1 MIRKHLAPPTVPG
14 KLRRLAL
21 FAAGLWL
28 GGLLLGACNGPAA
41 ELAPRTDTA
50 VPEAPVPQ
58 QPAQGPETPPPPTGQ
73 TLAPVPAGE
82 PIATVPA
89 GTALPPA
96 EAAEIRPAALGSI
109 DLVPVFPG
117 LAFERMVGLQYA
129 PRDPSRLYAVLQEGR
144 IVSVAND
151 TNAASHRVFLDITD
165 RVSRGGNEEGLL
177 GLAFD
182 PEFGDSG
189 YFYVYYSAA
198 APRRSILSRFTA
210 AGGLVDHDSELVV
223 LEVGQPYSNHNGGE
237 IAFGPDGYLYVALGD
252 GGSAGDPMRH
262 GQNKATLLGSI
273 LRIDVSTLDEL
284 GRYSIPP
291 DNPFA
296 GDPQSRGEIWAWG
309 LRNPWRFSF
318 DRLTGDLW
326 TADVGQNLYE
336 EIDLI
341 LPGANYGWN
350 LMEGFACY
358 GSSDCGREGLTLPVI
373 EYGREDGCSVTGGY
387 VYRGSRLQSLQGA
400 YVYGD
405 FCSGKIW
412 ALRYRDGSVAAHAL
426 VADTD
431 LQIASFAEAPDGEI
445 YVLSFTGA
453 VYGFSESRSRG

>member
-1 MIRKHLAPPTVPG
+1 M
-14 KLRRLAL
+14 
-21 FAAGLWL
+21 
-28 GGLLLGACNGPAA
+28 
-41 ELAPRTDTA
+41 
-50 VPEAPVPQ
+50 
-58 QPAQGPETPPPPTGQ
+58 
-73 TLAPVPAGE
+73 PVPAAPADPFQRPQTPPAQTAPVSAGAPSGE
-82 PIATVPA
+82 PLGAPPPA
-89 GTALPPA
+89 GAAPPA
-96 EAAEIRPAALGSI
+96 AAAEIRPAALGNV

-117 LAFERMVGLQYA
+117 LAFERMVGMQYPA
-129 PRDPSRLYAVLQEGR
+129 GDPSRLYVVLQEGR

-151 TNAASHRVFLDITD
+151 LNADSHRVFLDITD
-165 RVSRGGNEEGLL
+165 RVSRSGNEEGLL

-182 PEFGDSG
+182 PDYQSNG

-198 APRRSILSRFTA
+198 GPRRSILSRFSA
-210 AGGLVDHDSELVV
+210 AGGQIDPASELVV

-252 GGSAGDPMRH
+252 GGSAGDPMQH

-273 LRIDVSTLDEL
+273 LRIDVATLDEQ

-296 GDPQSRGEIWAWG
+296 DDPQARGEIWAWG

-318 DRLTGDLW
+318 DRLSGELW

-336 EIDLI
+336 EIDLV

-358 GSSDCGREGLTLPVI
+358 GTSDCDREGLTLPVI

-387 VYRGSRLQSLQGA
+387 VYRGSRLQSLYGA

-412 ALRYRDGSVAAHAL
+412 ALRHEAGSVVAHAL
-426 VADTD
+426 IADTD
-431 LQIASFAEAPDGEI
+431 LQIASFAEDPAGEM
-445 YVLSFTGA
+445 YVLSFTGRIYQFA
-453 VYGFSESRSRG
+453 ESDSQG